1 MRWLADGVV
10 TRLRSRGGEPDL
22 SGTKYRLISMLGRGG
37 MASVWLVE
45 DRDLRREVALK
56 VSDATAEARFR
67 REAEVLAA
75 LEHPSIVPVHDVGE
89 LPDGRVYC
97 AMKLVRGKRLDEWLA
112 EAPPRPAAL
121 RLFQRVCEAVAF
133 AHARSVIHR
142 DIKPQNVMVGA
153 FGEALVMDWGLAK
166 RMRFGEASSADVEAQ
181 EADVEADAALAD
193 TVHAADAS
201 ETAAGTVMGTPS
213 YMAPEQARG
222 EVDALDERTDVWA
235 LGVLL
240 YFVLA
245 GREPFSASS
254 AREVLRLVQ
263 DAEPTPLD
271 DITPRIAPPL
281 RSIAARALRKAPSER
296 YASAQEMAADVGRFL
311 DGAAVEAHR
320 ETVLEATARIAK
332 KYQVL
337 LILVAAYLLMRA
349 IVMVTFTR

>member
-1 MRWLADGVV
+1 MRRLADDVV

-22 SGTKYRLISMLGRGG
+22 SGTKYRLISLLGRGG
-37 MASVWLVE
+37 MASVWLAE

-56 VSDATAEARFR
+56 VSEAAAEARFR
-67 REAEVLAA
+67 REAEILAA

-97 AMKLVRGKRLDEWLA
+97 TMKLVRGKRLDEWLA
-112 EAPPRPAAL
+112 EAPPRPGAL

-133 AHARSVIHR
+133 AHARGVIHR

-166 RMRFGEASSADVEAQ
+166 RMRVDQ
-181 EADVEADAALAD
+181 EATAEAEGHQDGGEADAALAD
-193 TVHAADAS
+193 TIHAVDAS
-201 ETAAGTVMGTPS
+201 ETAAGTIMGTPS

-222 EVDALDERTDVWA
+222 EVRALDERTDVWA

-245 GREPFSASS
+245 GREPFSAPS

-271 DITPRIAPPL
+271 DITPRVPPPL
-281 RSIAARALRKAPSER
+281 KSIVARALRKARSER
-296 YASAQEMAADVGRFL
+296 YPSAQEMAADVGRFL
-311 DGAAVEAHR
+311 DGLAVEAHR
-320 ETVLEATARIAK
+320 ETFLEAVARIAK

-337 LILVAAYLLMRA
+337 LLIVAAYLIMRA